1 MYDPS
6 ITARKARKAA
16 TETAFGAGA
25 ALSAIAMVLA
35 LAWWLL
41 PLFGIAVPE
50 SVQRELTPERLVLV
64 GGAVAASPVWAAIG
78 RAARNWNTHRPRRQ
92 R

>member
-16 TETAFGAGA
+16 TETAFGATA
-25 ALSAIAMVLA
+25 AVSGIAMLLA

-41 PLFGIAVPE
+41 PLFGVAVPE
-50 SVQRELTPERLVLV
+50 SVKQELTPERLALV
-64 GGAVAASPVWAAIG
+64 GGAVAASPVWSAIG